1 MRIGKCTIVIAR
13 CYAIVALLCFS
24 VFAVYYVSIR
34 PSVFQHI
41 HAYETPKESK
51 EISLTWDDF
60 LKDCGG
66 EIIVENY
73 VHAKTVFN
81 TKYE

>member
-1 MRIGKCTIVIAR
+1 MFT
-13 CYAIVALLCFS
+13 
-24 VFAVYYVSIR
+24 
-34 PSVFQHI
+34 HI

-51 EISLTWDDF
+51 VVGFTWEEF

-73 VHAKTVFN
+73 VHAKSVFN
-81 TKYE
+81 QKYE